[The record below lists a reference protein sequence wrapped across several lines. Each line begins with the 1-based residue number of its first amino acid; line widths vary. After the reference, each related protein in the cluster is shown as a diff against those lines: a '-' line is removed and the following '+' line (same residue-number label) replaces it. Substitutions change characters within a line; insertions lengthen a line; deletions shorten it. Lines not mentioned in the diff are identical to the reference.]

1 MSIDK
6 STSLEEQYDKIYRY
20 CYFKVKKQELAEDIT
35 QETFLRFYE
44 RFGHYGNGWTLQ
56 YLYRIAHNLCVDEY
70 RRKKNLIL
78 SENEIEEWADEG
90 VENKVISNLVIKEAM
105 SVLSE
110 EEKEMLLLR
119 YVNEVEIGTMCKIYH
134 ISRFALYRKIKKAI
148 GKLQKQLGEEEFF
161 ENRQEK

>member
-1 MSIDK
+1 MSVDK

-35 QETFLRFYE
+35 QESFLRFYE

-70 RRKKNLIL
+70 RRKKNVIL
-78 SENEIEEWADEG
+78 LENEMEEKAGEEL
-90 VENKVISNLVIKEAM
+90 ENKVISDLVLKEAM

-110 EEKEMLLLR
+110 GEKEMLLLR

-134 ISRFALYRKIKKAI
+134 ISRFALYRKMKKAI
-148 GKLQKQLGEEEFF
+148 GKLQKYLGEGEFF
-161 ENRQEK
+161 

>member
-1 MSIDK
+1 M
-6 STSLEEQYDKIYRY
+6 
-20 CYFKVKKQELAEDIT
+20 
-35 QETFLRFYE
+35 
-44 RFGHYGNGWTLQ
+44 
-56 YLYRIAHNLCVDEY
+56 
-70 RRKKNLIL
+70 IL

-110 EEKEMLLLR
+110 EEKEMMLLR

-134 ISRFALYRKIKKAI
+134 ISRFALYRKMKKAI